1 MIPFSTVVRLI
12 KANLTHRLLRTGLT
26 LLGIVVGVASV
37 FSLVTVGQG
46 LEQAVTS
53 QFADIGSNRL
63 IVQPQ
68 GESATLNDDD
78 VEVLERVSGIQ
89 RIAALGASTAQ
100 ITWEE
105 ESAIATVIG
114 SPSGEDGDLGRSTLG
129 ANLEEGRSPR
139 TGERFVTVVGNAYVN
154 GDQFDQNR
162 RVGQDLTLR
171 NESFEIIGVNEDLG
185 NSADN
190 QLVFVPIE
198 QYQDLFDDE
207 DYAYVIAETP
217 RGADLQ
223 GFIDE
228 IEKELRAF
236 RDEDPGDE
244 TFSVETV
251 QDQIDSFLGIITAVQ
266 TVVVSIAAISL
277 VVGAIGVGNTMYTA
291 VLERKRDIGVMKSI
305 GAGRTDILWVFAS
318 ESAFLGFV
326 GGLLGVIAGFGLSEG
341 IVYVG
346 SQFLPEQFIS
356 VSYSSQ
362 LITATIVGST
372 LLGLVAGAVPT
383 YRASRLDPV
392 DALRT
397 E

>member
-1 MIPFSTVVRLI
+1 MIPLSTLARLI

-63 IVQPQ
+63 IIQPQ
-68 GESATLNDDD
+68 GESATLDDDD
-78 VEVLERVSGIQ
+78 VDVVERVSGIQ
-89 RIAALGASTAQ
+89 RVAALGASTAQ
-100 ITWEE
+100 VTWEE
-105 ESAIATVIG
+105 ESAIATIIG
-114 SPSGEDGDLGRSTLG
+114 SPTGEEGDLGRSTLG
-129 ANLEEGRSPR
+129 ANIEKGRSSR
-139 TGERFVTVVGNAYVN
+139 SGERFVSVVGNAYIN

-162 RVGQDLTLR
+162 RVGQDLTVK
-171 NESFEIIGVNEDLG
+171 NESFEIIGFNEDLG

-190 QLVFVPIE
+190 QLVFIPVE
-198 QYQDLFDDE
+198 QYQELFNDE
-207 DYAYVIAETP
+207 YYAYVIAETP
-217 RGADLQ
+217 QGADLER
-223 GFIDE
+223 FIDVLE
-228 IEKELRAF
+228 QDLRGF
-236 RDEDPGDE
+236 RDEDQGDE

-266 TVVVSIAAISL
+266 TVVISIAAISL

-305 GAGRTDILWVFAS
+305 GAGRTDILWVFAT
-318 ESAFLGFV
+318 ESAFLGLM
-326 GGLLGVIAGFGLSEG
+326 GGLIGVVAGFGLSES

-356 VSYSSQ
+356 VSYSPQ
-362 LITATIVGST
+362 LALSAIGGSM

>member
-1 MIPFSTVVRLI
+1 MIPLSTLARLI

-63 IVQPQ
+63 IIQPQ
-68 GESATLNDDD
+68 GESATLDDDD
-78 VEVLERVSGIQ
+78 VDVVERVSGIQ
-89 RIAALGASTAQ
+89 RVAALGASTAQ
-100 ITWEE
+100 VTWEE
-105 ESAIATVIG
+105 ESAIATIIG
-114 SPSGEDGDLGRSTLG
+114 SPTGEEGDLGRSTLG
-129 ANLEEGRSPR
+129 ANIEKGRSSR
-139 TGERFVTVVGNAYVN
+139 SGERFVSVVGNAYIN

-162 RVGQDLTLR
+162 RIGQDLTVK
-171 NESFEIIGVNEDLG
+171 NESFEIIGFNEDLG

-190 QLVFVPIE
+190 QLVFIPLE
-198 QYQDLFDDE
+198 QYQELFNDE
-207 DYAYVIAETP
+207 YYAYVIAETP
-217 RGADLQ
+217 QGADLER
-223 GFIDE
+223 FIDVLE
-228 IEKELRAF
+228 QDLRAF
-236 RDEDPGDE
+236 RDEDQGDE

-266 TVVVSIAAISL
+266 TVVISIAAISL

-305 GAGRTDILWVFAS
+305 GAGRTDILWVFAT
-318 ESAFLGFV
+318 ESAFLGLM
-326 GGLLGVIAGFGLSEG
+326 GGLIGVVAGFGLSES

-356 VSYSSQ
+356 VSYSPQ
-362 LITATIVGST
+362 LALSAIGGSM

>member
-1 MIPFSTVVRLI
+1 MIPLSTLARLI

-63 IVQPQ
+63 IIQPQ
-68 GESATLNDDD
+68 DESATLDDDD
-78 VEVLERVSGIQ
+78 VDVVERVSGIQ
-89 RIAALGASTAQ
+89 RVAALGASTAQ
-100 ITWEE
+100 VTWEE
-105 ESAIATVIG
+105 ESAIATIIG
-114 SPSGEDGDLGRSTLG
+114 SPTGEEGDLGRSTLG
-129 ANLEEGRSPR
+129 ANIEKGRSSR
-139 TGERFVTVVGNAYVN
+139 SGERFVSVVGNAYIN

-162 RVGQDLTLR
+162 RVGQDLTVK
-171 NESFEIIGVNEDLG
+171 NESFEIIGFNEDLG

-190 QLVFVPIE
+190 QLVFIPVE
-198 QYQDLFDDE
+198 QYQELFNDE
-207 DYAYVIAETP
+207 YYAYVIAETP
-217 RGADLQ
+217 QGADLER
-223 GFIDE
+223 FIDVLE
-228 IEKELRAF
+228 QDLRAF
-236 RDEDPGDE
+236 RDEDQGDE

-266 TVVVSIAAISL
+266 TVVISIAAISL

-305 GAGRTDILWVFAS
+305 GAGRTDILWVFAT
-318 ESAFLGFV
+318 ESAFLGLM
-326 GGLLGVIAGFGLSEG
+326 GGLIGVVAGFGLSES

-356 VSYSSQ
+356 VSYSPQ
-362 LITATIVGST
+362 LALSAIGGSM

>member
-1 MIPFSTVVRLI
+1 MIPLSTLARLI

-63 IVQPQ
+63 IIQPQ
-68 GESATLNDDD
+68 GESATLDDDD
-78 VEVLERVSGIQ
+78 VDVVERVSGIQ
-89 RIAALGASTAQ
+89 RVAALGASTAQ
-100 ITWEE
+100 VTWEE
-105 ESAIATVIG
+105 ESAIATIIG
-114 SPSGEDGDLGRSTLG
+114 SPTGEEGDLGRSTLG
-129 ANLEEGRSPR
+129 ANIEKGRSSR
-139 TGERFVTVVGNAYVN
+139 SGERFVSVVGNAYIN

-162 RVGQDLTLR
+162 RVGQDLTVK
-171 NESFEIIGVNEDLG
+171 NESFEIIGFNEDLG

-190 QLVFVPIE
+190 QLVFIPVE
-198 QYQDLFDDE
+198 QYQELFNDE
-207 DYAYVIAETP
+207 YYAYVIAETP
-217 RGADLQ
+217 QGADLER
-223 GFIDE
+223 FIDVLE
-228 IEKELRAF
+228 QDLRAF
-236 RDEDPGDE
+236 RDEDQGDE

-266 TVVVSIAAISL
+266 TVVISIAAISL

-305 GAGRTDILWVFAS
+305 GAGRTDILWVFAT
-318 ESAFLGFV
+318 ESAFLGLM
-326 GGLLGVIAGFGLSEG
+326 GGLIGVVAGFGLSES

-356 VSYSSQ
+356 VSYSPQ
-362 LITATIVGST
+362 LALSAIGGSM

>member
-1 MIPFSTVVRLI
+1 MIPLSTLARLI

-63 IVQPQ
+63 IIQPQ
-68 GESATLNDDD
+68 GESATLDDDD
-78 VEVLERVSGIQ
+78 VDVVERVSGIQ
-89 RIAALGASTAQ
+89 RVAALGASTAQ
-100 ITWEE
+100 VTWEE
-105 ESAIATVIG
+105 ESAIATIIG
-114 SPSGEDGDLGRSTLG
+114 SPTGEEGDLGRSTLG
-129 ANLEEGRSPR
+129 ANIEKGRSSR
-139 TGERFVTVVGNAYVN
+139 SGERFVSVVGNAYIN

-162 RVGQDLTLR
+162 RVGQDLTVK
-171 NESFEIIGVNEDLG
+171 NESFEIIGFNEDLG

-190 QLVFVPIE
+190 QLVFIPLE
-198 QYQDLFDDE
+198 QYQELFNDE
-207 DYAYVIAETP
+207 YYAYVIAETP
-217 RGADLQ
+217 QGADLER
-223 GFIDE
+223 FIDVLE
-228 IEKELRAF
+228 QDLRAF
-236 RDEDPGDE
+236 RDEDQGDE

-266 TVVVSIAAISL
+266 TVVISIAAISL

-305 GAGRTDILWVFAS
+305 GAGRTDILWVFAT
-318 ESAFLGFV
+318 ESAFLGLM
-326 GGLLGVIAGFGLSEG
+326 GGLIGVVAGFGLSES

-356 VSYSSQ
+356 VSYSPQ
-362 LITATIVGST
+362 LALSAIGGSM

>member
-1 MIPFSTVVRLI
+1 MISLSTVARLI

-26 LLGIVVGVASV
+26 LLGIIVGVASV

-63 IVQPQ
+63 IIQPQ

-78 VEVLERVSGIQ
+78 VDVVERVSGIQ
-89 RIAALGASTAQ
+89 RVAALGASTAQ
-100 ITWEE
+100 VTWEE
-105 ESAIATVIG
+105 ESAIATIIG
-114 SPSGEDGDLGRSTLG
+114 SPTGDEGDLGRSTLG
-129 ANLEEGRSPR
+129 ANIEEGRSPR
-139 TGERFVTVVGNAYVN
+139 SGERFVTVVGNAYVN
-154 GDQFDQNR
+154 GDQFDQNQ
-162 RVGQDLTLR
+162 RVGQDLTVR

-190 QLVFVPIE
+190 QLVFLPID
-198 QYQDLFDDE
+198 QYQELFNDD

-217 RGADLQ
+217 QGADLD
-223 GFIDE
+223 GFIDV
-228 IEKELRAF
+228 IEQDLREF

-305 GAGRTDILWVFAS
+305 GAGRTDILWIFAS
-318 ESAFLGFV
+318 ESAFLGLI
-326 GGLLGVIAGFGLSEG
+326 GGLLGVLAGFGLSEG

-356 VSYSSQ
+356 VSYSPQ
-362 LITATIVGST
+362 LILGAIIGSMV
-372 LLGLVAGAVPT
+372 LGLVAGAVPT